1 MAHLPDV
8 MDSLFRK
15 HFWAVNL
22 AFILLA
28 TWLVARTVN
37 AFVASALAPAPS
49 SEPAA
54 RSVRTVSGPQTQLN
68 LEALASLLGLPLPE
82 PPVAISEPES
92 PALDPNAA
100 PVKSDLRVQLLGTL
114 VSSDP
119 MWSFASIQD
128 AGSKKTATYMVGDQ
142 ILGATVLDIERER
155 VIINNGGRKEYI
167 DGVAGSGSAPVTA
180 AVTRAAPAAR
190 EEAQESGI
198 RQINDNTYEV
208 ERATIDRHL
217 NDLNKLA
224 TQARI
229 VPAFKDDKVQG
240 FKFFAI
246 RPNSLYSQI
255 GVKNGDIV
263 RRINGFELNSPEKA
277 LELYAKMKNANR
289 IDIELERNGQ
299 VVKNT
304 FNVR

>member
-1 MAHLPDV
+1 ME
-8 MDSLFRK
+8 SLFRK
-15 HFWAVNL
+15 HFWVVNL
-22 AFILLA
+22 LFIVLA

-37 AFVASALAPAPS
+37 AFVASALVPAPS
-49 SEPAA
+49 STPAA
-54 RSVRTVSGPQTQLN
+54 RAVRADTGPRTQLD
-68 LEALASLLGLPLPE
+68 LASLANYLGLPLPP
-82 PPVAISEPES
+82 PPVAIQEPEI
-92 PALDPNAA
+92 PEIDPNAA

-114 VSSDP
+114 VSADP
-119 MWSFASIQD
+119 MWSFASVQD
-128 AGSKKTATYMVGDQ
+128 ASSKKTTTYMVGDV
-142 ILGATVLDIERER
+142 ISGAAILDIERER
-155 VIINNGGRKEYI
+155 VIINNGGRKEFI
-167 DGVAGSGSAPVTA
+167 DGVAGSGAAPVTA
-180 AVTRAAPAAR
+180 AVARPSAPRPAAD
-190 EEAQESGI
+190 EGI

-208 ERATIDRHL
+208 DRAAIDRHL
-217 NDLNKLA
+217 NDLNSLA

-229 VPAFKDDKVQG
+229 VPAFKDDKVEG